1 MGSFSNLKLAG
12 RVATPDDA
20 IDAFVGAAGPDAG
33 SPLLLAQFHQA
44 GGALGRPA
52 ENSGALDKLDADFVM
67 LGIGMSMGPEAA
79 AAVDESLD
87 RLNEAMEPW
96 AAEGGYFN
104 FAERPCEVSRAS
116 PRRPASASPR

>member
-1 MGSFSNLKLAG
+1 
-12 RVATPDDA
+12 
-20 IDAFVGAAGPDAG
+20 
-33 SPLLLAQFHQA
+33 
-44 GGALGRPA
+44 
-52 ENSGALDKLDADFVM
+52 M

-104 FAERPCEVSRAS
+104 FAERPCEVSRSS